1 MSNHKI
7 TRRDFLKYSGAS
19 LFLAGVPIPGFT
31 KDKPP
36 GNISVILLEGGMD
49 GLTAVPPFGD
59 PNLLTMRKTI
69 TPKDFLKLNSFFG
82 LHPSL
87 PNFSRLMARNNASIV
102 HATSFPY
109 IKRSHFE
116 GQNLME
122 GGGLSP
128 FSEKTGWLGRA
139 LEIANLPG
147 TALSL
152 EMPLILRGYKN
163 NDNFYPASIKKSN
176 ALISSLITKIAMAH
190 SKDEADIFA
199 KLSRKSSQ
207 SSITARD
214 PVSLA
219 KYAGKEMSKENGPIA
234 SVIRIGQ
241 FDTHA
246 NQVSEDGY
254 DRNGNH
260 AKRLEIVDDVIAA
273 YRKGLGDAWDRS
285 IILTLTEF
293 GRTVAVNGT
302 RGTEHGYGSAGF
314 LAGGTI
320 SKSRVVSEWPGLSKN
335 EQFESRDLMATID
348 YRSVCAA
355 CIERSLGLDHD
366 RIASEIFFTPK
377 LPRVY
382 DYIFS

>member
-1 MSNHKI
+1 MSKYKL
-7 TRRDFLKYSGAS
+7 TRRDFLKFSGAS
-19 LFLAGVPIPGFT
+19 LFLAGLPIPGYT

-49 GLTAVPPFGD
+49 GLTAVPPYGD
-59 PNLLTMRKTI
+59 PNLMKMREKISPTNF
-69 TPKDFLKLNSFFG
+69 KKVNSFFG
-82 LHPSL
+82 LHSSL
-87 PNFSRLMARNNASIV
+87 RNFTSLMSSNNASVI

-116 GQNLME
+116 GQNLMQ
-122 GGGLSP
+122 GAGLSP

-139 LEIANLPG
+139 LDLANVPG
-147 TALSL
+147 NALSL
-152 EMPLILRGYKN
+152 DMPLILRGN
-163 NDNFYPASIKKSN
+163 DDNDNFYPANIKNSSVNTSLINLISKAHDNDEAEIFSKLSLKASN
-176 ALISSLITKIAMAH
+176 AYKVP
-190 SKDEADIFA
+190 
-199 KLSRKSSQ
+199 
-207 SSITARD
+207 RD

-219 KYAGKEMSKENGPIA
+219 EYAGKEMSKENGPNA

-246 NQVSEDGY
+246 NQVGAH
-254 DRNGNH
+254 DRQL
-260 AKRLEIVDDVIAA
+260 KIIDDVFAG
-273 YRKGLGDAWDRS
+273 YKRGLGDAWDKS

-302 RGTEHGYGSAGF
+302 RGTEHGYGTAGL

-320 SKSRVVSEWPGLSKN
+320 SKGRVIAQWPGLSKKD
-335 EQFESRDLMATID
+335 QFEGRDLMATLD

-366 RIASEIFFTPK
+366 LIASKVFFAPK
-377 LPRVY
+377 LPRLY
-382 DYIFS
+382 DYLFS